1 MADGP
6 GAPCASGADGM
17 DEGPGAPS
25 PMQEE
30 QPSPSCK
37 RPAPETPPG
46 ALAPTAGS
54 TETSNKKAKRPGR
67 TPPLDG
73 PRASF
78 ALATES
84 SITLAVVLP
93 DPSSGSELVELVL
106 KFVDDDKFPA
116 GRPDTVKV
124 DNKQE
129 LKNPCIL
136 VKLSGLKLGHSCAW
150 LLKPVVT

>member
-1 MADGP
+1 
-6 GAPCASGADGM
+6 M

-54 TETSNKKAKRPGR
+54 ETSNKKAKRPAR
-67 TPPLDG
+67 PPPLDG
-73 PRASF
+73 PKASF

>member
-1 MADGP
+1 
-6 GAPCASGADGM
+6 M

-30 QPSPSCK
+30 QPGPSSGK

-67 TPPLDG
+67 IPPLGG

-106 KFVDDDKFPA
+106 KFVDDKCP
-116 GRPDTVKV
+116 GGPKTVKV
-124 DNKQE
+124 DDKQE
-129 LKNPCIL
+129 LKNLCIL
-136 VKLSGLKLGHSCAW
+136 VQLSSLNLGHSCTW